1 MIGNIERD
9 TKKLREWF
17 QGLKEERE
25 KRKVLF
31 ERAKKGDKE
40 AKEILEKRYHLRV
53 LSEEEYLKE
62 KKIEKLLPKMK
73 HFGIPLE
80 LKNVGEQLVK
90 LEKEWKEIVEE
101 FGRIIETCPKKV
113 FINNETFGG
122 GMRKL
127 ILIEKYSREGINF
140 ILKTLCAYK
149 EKEWMIRIISDILMN
164 LNPWKSC
171 EKNELRLWREFLDK
185 FSKEELHLL
194 LYHLFWDINMISE
207 TFSKAF
213 KGKRVK
219 RTLILLIS
227 SGIEEVRNIFLKK
240 YLAGLVGKGKIKK
253 RRIKI
258 PKVKVKVIKKGDER
272 YFFLG
277 KYNGK
282 PVTGTVPR
290 NVWNTSGDV
299 LTLFPKRF
307 LKFYGRIFK
316 TEEQDLYFFVREL
329 KTEIR
334 FLIFRETQAIR
345 DYILLHENVPLLP
358 FRRRIGK
365 NRDFLLA
372 VVRRKR
378 VKVKL
383 SSCRGYIVEMRP
395 RRKEGKWILEFY
407 RLEPKEEKL
416 RSYQLHREF
425 PYLKRIN

>member
-17 QGLKEERE
+17 RELKEERE

-62 KKIEKLLPKMK
+62 KKMEKLLPKMK
-73 HFGIPLE
+73 RFGIPLE

-90 LEKEWKEIVEE
+90 LKKEWKEIVEE
-101 FGRIIETCPKKV
+101 FGRIIETCP
-113 FINNETFGG
+113 ERTFFN
-122 GMRKL
+122 GMKKL

-140 ILKTLCAYK
+140 ILKTLCRYK

-164 LNPWKSC
+164 LNPWKTC
-171 EKNELRLWREFLDK
+171 EKNELRLWREFLEK

-194 LYHLFWDINMISE
+194 LHHLFWDINVISK
-207 TFSKAF
+207 TFSRAY

-219 RTLILLIS
+219 GTLVLLIS
-227 SGIEEVRNIFLKK
+227 NGIEEVRNIFLKK
-240 YLAGLVGKGKIKK
+240 YLAGLVGKGKIRK

-277 KYNGK
+277 KCRRK

-307 LKFYGRIFK
+307 LKFYGWIFK

-358 FRRRIGK
+358 FRRRIGE
-365 NRDFLLA
+365 NREFLLA

-383 SSCRGYIVEMRP
+383 SSWKGYIVEMRP
-395 RRKEGKWILEFY
+395 KRKEGKWILEFY
-407 RLEPKEEKL
+407 KLDSKEEKI
-416 RSYQLHREF
+416 RSYKLCREF